1 MKKALLILFLF
12 SNLYSNDSNSAVK
25 NSKDSNITKKNL
37 LEQIKR
43 EEKYAKEREEK
54 YAKEQKFY
62 QGKDY
67 NLSAVEVNPNSLSS
81 IKAIEPEYD
90 FDMDDVYSDIQ

>member
-37 LEQIKR
+37 LEQIK
-43 EEKYAKEREEK
+43 REEK

>member
-1 MKKALLILFLF
+1 MKKALLILSLV
-12 SNLYSNDSNSAVK
+12 SSIYSLDINSSVDK
-25 NSKDSNITKKNL
+25 KEINGSKKSLIEKNL
-37 LEQIKR
+37 LEQMK
-43 EEKYAKEREEK
+43 REEK

-67 NLSAVEVNPNSLSS
+67 NLSAVEVNPDSLSS

-90 FDMDDVYSDIQ
+90 FDMDDVYSD

>member
-1 MKKALLILFLF
+1 MKKALLILSLISFIH
-12 SNLYSNDSNSAVK
+12 SSDINSTMDKKEINGSKKNL
-25 NSKDSNITKKNL
+25 TEKNL
-37 LEQIKR
+37 LEQIK
-43 EEKYAKEREEK
+43 REEK

-67 NLSAVEVNPNSLSS
+67 NLSAVEINPDSLSS

-90 FDMDDVYSDIQ
+90 FNMDDVYSD